1 MNVFGKALVVLILVM
16 SIFFLASSVAV
27 YSNQK
32 NWKEKSDQ
40 LQTQLTQAQAQ
51 GQELQA
57 QIENLNKNI
66 DNEKAE
72 KVKRVAAL
80 ETERENLRREYL
92 EREQAHAG
100 LVEQNRQLIA
110 QTEAVQNNM
119 KGITDEL
126 TKLRGTLATIQQ
138 EKEQN
143 FGELVKITDQLHQ
156 AQGQLE
162 TLKNRNLQLVDQA
175 KHLTKLL
182 DVNDINPH
190 DPVDGQPPK
199 VDGLVTAVSGQ
210 GLIEISLGSDD
221 GLRNGHKLEVYRA
234 SPTNSKYLGRVEVI
248 TTEPDRAVAKI
259 LPEFRKGAIQKE
271 DRVATRF

>member
-1 MNVFGKALVVLILVM
+1 
-16 SIFFLASSVAV
+16 VAV

-32 NWKEKSDQ
+32 NWKEKADQ

-57 QIENLNKNI
+57 QIDNLNKNI

-156 AQGQLE
+156 AQV
-162 TLKNRNLQLVDQA
+162 QLVDQA

-234 SPTNSKYLGRVEVI
+234 SPTNSKYLGRIEVI